1 MCPADRSLTR
11 QLHETRYAAGSAMAP
26 HSHDEPWLCLVL
38 EGGYEERI
46 RARTAQHAP
55 GDLLFCPAH
64 APHEQRFGSAGALKI
79 LFSPSPAALD
89 YLADQGIDLEQAP
102 SLLRSAPMLRF
113 GARLRRELRTDDA
126 FAAVARESLALE
138 LVAAL
143 GRDQAARS
151 SPAAPPWLRR
161 VKESLDEDD
170 AADRSLERLAAVAER
185 HPVHLARSFRAHYG
199 CTLGDYLRKR
209 RADKAALLLRL
220 TRRALI
226 DIAVECGYADAAH
239 FSRSFRAAYGIAP
252 SAYRERSR

>member
-1 MCPADRSLTR
+1 MLAADCPWTC
-11 QLHETRYAAGSAMAP
+11 QMHETRYAAGSAMAS
-26 HSHDEPWLCLVL
+26 HSHDEPWLCLVM

-64 APHEQRFGSAGALKI
+64 AAHEQRFGAAGALKI
-79 LFSPSPAALD
+79 LFSPGPAALA

-102 SLLRSAPMLRF
+102 SLMRSAPMLRF
-113 GARLRRELRTDDA
+113 GAHLRRELRTDDA
-126 FAAVARESLALE
+126 FAAVARENLALE

-143 GRDQAARS
+143 GRDRSARS
-151 SPAAPPWLRR
+151 SPAAPLWLRR
-161 VKESLDEDD
+161 LKDCLDDDVTADHSLQQ
-170 AADRSLERLAAVAER
+170 LAAVAER

-199 CTLGDYLRKR
+199 CTLGDYLRRR

-226 DIAVECGYADAAH
+226 DIAVDCGYADAAH

-252 SAYRERSR
+252 SAYRERAR